1 MPAPSSPLVAVDANV
16 LMDLGA
22 ESETV
27 IDAFET
33 IRARLTSPRLV
44 IPPTPQHELAHIAR
58 HADTAE
64 ERDRALA
71 GISAARR
78 WRIVPINLMPVGHG
92 IVERIGE
99 RLRRAGLLPEVEI
112 NDSFLVAETA
122 LLDGRLL
129 LSSDQHLRGMDHR
142 QLGLVLEEFDLSGPV
157 IATPGE
163 VVKKFFQR

>member
-1 MPAPSSPLVAVDANV
+1 MDVPSRPLVAVDANV

-22 ESETV
+22 EADTV
-27 IDAFET
+27 IDAVET
-33 IRARLTSPRLV
+33 IRARLASPRLV
-44 IPPTPQHELAHIAR
+44 IPPTPQHELAHIAH

-71 GISAARR
+71 GIGAARQ

-99 RLRRAGLLPEVEI
+99 RLRRTGMLPGEEI

-129 LSSDQHLRGMDHR
+129 LSSDEHLRGMDQR
-142 QLGLVLEEFDLSGPV
+142 QLGLVLQEFDLSAPV

-163 VVKKFFQR
+163 VVKKFFQW